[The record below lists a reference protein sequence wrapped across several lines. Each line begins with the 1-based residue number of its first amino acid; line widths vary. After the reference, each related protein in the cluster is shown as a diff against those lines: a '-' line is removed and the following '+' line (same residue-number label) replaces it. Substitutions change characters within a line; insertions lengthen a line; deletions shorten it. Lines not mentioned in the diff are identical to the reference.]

1 MQILQNVLHSLTKR
15 KKQAGKVTVTA
26 AVAAV
31 FIAVIVVSANGILS
45 YQKAVTKKTFGGWFI
60 MENSSN
66 GTQSEE
72 LKTHPYLAGSGKA
85 VNTAVY
91 SVSELSST
99 EIKIGYMDSMAAQ
112 LASLTLLKGAMPQ
125 NNDEIA
131 VERHTL
137 ETLGYSEELGQTITV
152 SYPDKNNKTSIY
164 EKQLAVR
171 EYTLTGVLED
181 YAAYWDS
188 GSYMPVML
196 VTQIE
201 AENYAQ
207 TESVTTLYAL
217 NEDIHTAD
225 YRQIYQGMYKVSTA
239 DTKLIYNSKTY
250 DSHETDFGKM
260 SIYAGC
266 FALAAGIFVTAAV
279 LWTYQ
284 RERRTAYRQFE
295 RMGMTCFCRA
305 WYQLTELCVLI
316 VPAAVVGTAAG
327 IGIVWL
333 ILWILLQRQNA
344 QAQLTLTAFGSVA
357 AWTAVFCVITALW
370 GLYAAQRVDREK
382 QKQKKKLS
390 VWTMRYGQHVIKAG
404 FTGIVVLA
412 VLVCTQKMSAVQKAY
427 THEKRQPDLMITPD
441 GIIDEGNS
449 DTASESSGTT
459 SSETV
464 LDGEKVMMDYK
475 YDTGKMRVIHGLP
488 QSLTAYIGQMSG
500 IDKTD
505 TALVQNWMVLYYKT
519 KNDTEFYKQYIEENG
534 LENFLNKGVMKYE
547 MPAYS
552 GTRTMTHF
560 VFSKFN
566 GTRSL
571 DYYVA
576 ANRAVYEEL
585 EDYIDEE
592 YRDYEAF
599 ERGEQAVLVIQKG
612 AAGEYVDTCKAGDTL
627 SSSSD
632 YFYWMN
638 NNHSSYAV
646 SELYQECADYMQKM
660 RFSTAEFDAVEE
672 ILSDMDD
679 KQEDEIRQ
687 EIQELPET
695 LQEKILYRYRAG
707 KNIYKSENP
716 VTVAAVVYLDEE
728 NETAFYEKFPILK
741 EMNAQEYWIMPES
754 VVYNR
759 YQLSAKRMCT
769 VMEKE
774 YDPEQYRDLGQ
785 NVMTVSYGLSAL
797 YQATDEVLRAYLDSY
812 GYSYASHFEENNVY
826 RIQYLNQLFFYGI
839 TIAGIL
845 LLYGLILVVWSLFY
859 LQEQKKRIR
868 LLMELGMERSAIYTD
883 EMQNCSLATVPGA
896 VMAGILFY
904 AAGTVQGGPALGSLQ
919 TAGIAAAV
927 AGTGLLLTALI
938 YVRIGKSSLT
948 GADKWNR
955 IQK

>member
-1 MQILQNVLHSLTKR
+1 
-15 KKQAGKVTVTA
+15 
-26 AVAAV
+26 
-31 FIAVIVVSANGILS
+31 
-45 YQKAVTKKTFGGWFI
+45 
-60 MENSSN
+60 
-66 GTQSEE
+66 
-72 LKTHPYLAGSGKA
+72 
-85 VNTAVY
+85 
-91 SVSELSST
+91 
-99 EIKIGYMDSMAAQ
+99 
-112 LASLTLLKGAMPQ
+112 
-125 NNDEIA
+125 
-131 VERHTL
+131 
-137 ETLGYSEELGQTITV
+137 
-152 SYPDKNNKTSIY
+152 
-164 EKQLAVR
+164 
-171 EYTLTGVLED
+171 
-181 YAAYWDS
+181 
-188 GSYMPVML
+188 
-196 VTQIE
+196 
-201 AENYAQ
+201 
-207 TESVTTLYAL
+207 
-217 NEDIHTAD
+217 
-225 YRQIYQGMYKVSTA
+225 
-239 DTKLIYNSKTY
+239 
-250 DSHETDFGKM
+250 
-260 SIYAGC
+260 
-266 FALAAGIFVTAAV
+266 
-279 LWTYQ
+279 
-284 RERRTAYRQFE
+284 
-295 RMGMTCFCRA
+295 
-305 WYQLTELCVLI
+305 
-316 VPAAVVGTAAG
+316 
-327 IGIVWL
+327 
-333 ILWILLQRQNA
+333 
-344 QAQLTLTAFGSVA
+344 
-357 AWTAVFCVITALW
+357 
-370 GLYAAQRVDREK
+370 
-382 QKQKKKLS
+382 
-390 VWTMRYGQHVIKAG
+390 MRYGQHVIKAG

-427 THEKRQPDLMITPD
+427 IHEKRQPDLIITPD

-660 RFSTAEFDAVEE
+660 RFSTAEFDAAEE

-707 KNIYKSENP
+707 KNMYKSENP

-774 YDPEQYRDLGQ
+774 YDSAQYQDLRE
-785 NVMTVSYGLSAL
+785 NVVTVSYGLSAL
-797 YQATDEVLRAYLDSY
+797 YQAADEVLRAYLDSY
-812 GYSYASHFEENNVY
+812 GYSYVSHFEENNVY

-938 YVRIGKSSLT
+938 YVRIGKSSQT

>member
-260 SIYAGC
+260 SFYAGC

-295 RMGMTCFCRA
+295 RMGMTRFCRA

-427 THEKRQPDLMITPD
+427 IHEKRQPDLIITPD

-627 SSSSD
+627 SSS
-632 YFYWMN
+632 
-638 NNHSSYAV
+638 
-646 SELYQECADYMQKM
+646 
-660 RFSTAEFDAVEE
+660 
-672 ILSDMDD
+672 
-679 KQEDEIRQ
+679 
-687 EIQELPET
+687 
-695 LQEKILYRYRAG
+695 
-707 KNIYKSENP
+707 
-716 VTVAAVVYLDEE
+716 
-728 NETAFYEKFPILK
+728 
-741 EMNAQEYWIMPES
+741 
-754 VVYNR
+754 
-759 YQLSAKRMCT
+759 
-769 VMEKE
+769 
-774 YDPEQYRDLGQ
+774 
-785 NVMTVSYGLSAL
+785 
-797 YQATDEVLRAYLDSY
+797 
-812 GYSYASHFEENNVY
+812 
-826 RIQYLNQLFFYGI
+826 
-839 TIAGIL
+839 
-845 LLYGLILVVWSLFY
+845 
-859 LQEQKKRIR
+859 
-868 LLMELGMERSAIYTD
+868 
-883 EMQNCSLATVPGA
+883 
-896 VMAGILFY
+896 
-904 AAGTVQGGPALGSLQ
+904 
-919 TAGIAAAV
+919 
-927 AGTGLLLTALI
+927 
-938 YVRIGKSSLT
+938 
-948 GADKWNR
+948 
-955 IQK
+955 

>member
-31 FIAVIVVSANGILS
+31 FIAVIVVSAKGILS

-152 SYPDKNNKTSIY
+152 SYPDKNNKTSIF
-164 EKQLAVR
+164 EKQLTVR

-225 YRQIYQGMYKVSTA
+225 YRQIYQGMYKASTA

-260 SIYAGC
+260 SFYAGC

-295 RMGMTCFCRA
+295 RMGMTRFCRA

-382 QKQKKKLS
+382 QKKKLS

-427 THEKRQPDLMITPD
+427 THEKRQPDLIITPD

-646 SELYQECADYMQKM
+646 SELYQEYSDYVRKM
-660 RFSTAEFDAVEE
+660 SFSTAEFDAAQE

-728 NETAFYEKFPILK
+728 NETAFYEKFPMLK

-774 YDPEQYRDLGQ
+774 YDPEQYRDLGH

-797 YQATDEVLRAYLDSY
+797 YQATDEILRAYLDSY
-812 GYSYASHFEENNVY
+812 GYSYVSHFEENNVY
-826 RIQYLNQLFFYGI
+826 RIRYLNWLLFYGI
-839 TIAGIL
+839 TIIGIL
-845 LLYGLILVVWSLFY
+845 LLYGLIITVWSLFY
-859 LQEQKKRIR
+859 LQEQKKRVC
-868 LLMELGMERSAIYTD
+868 LLMELGMERQAVFAD
-883 EMQNCSLATVPGA
+883 EMQNCCLAMGA
-896 VMAGILFY
+896 GALAAAGIFMIV
-904 AAGTVQGGPALGSLQ
+904 GVFTHSPAIHILQ

-938 YVRIGKSSLT
+938 YVRIGKSSQT

>member
-152 SYPDKNNKTSIY
+152 SYPDKNNKTSIF
-164 EKQLAVR
+164 EKQLTVR

-225 YRQIYQGMYKVSTA
+225 YRQIYQGMYKASTA

-260 SIYAGC
+260 SFYAGC

-295 RMGMTCFCRA
+295 RMGMTRFCRA

-382 QKQKKKLS
+382 QKKKLS

-427 THEKRQPDLMITPD
+427 THEKRQPDLIITPD

-576 ANRAVYEEL
+576 ENRAVYEEL

-627 SSSSD
+627 SSSLD

-646 SELYQECADYMQKM
+646 SELYQEYADYMQKM
-660 RFSTAEFDAVEE
+660 RFSTAEFDAAEE

-883 EMQNCSLATVPGA
+883 EMQNCSLATVPGPSWQA
-896 VMAGILFY
+896 FCFMQQGQCRADRRLEAY
-904 AAGTVQGGPALGSLQ
+904 RPRELLRQLPVQ
-919 TAGIAAAV
+919 
-927 AGTGLLLTALI
+927 
-938 YVRIGKSSLT
+938 
-948 GADKWNR
+948 DCC
-955 IQK
+955 

>member
-31 FIAVIVVSANGILS
+31 FIAVIVVSAKGILS

-152 SYPDKNNKTSIY
+152 SYPDKNNKTSIF
-164 EKQLAVR
+164 EKQLTVR

-225 YRQIYQGMYKVSTA
+225 YRQIYQGMYKASTA

-260 SIYAGC
+260 SFYAGC

-295 RMGMTCFCRA
+295 RMGMTRFCRA

-382 QKQKKKLS
+382 QKKKLS

-427 THEKRQPDLMITPD
+427 THEKRQPDLIITPD

-576 ANRAVYEEL
+576 ENRAVYEEL

-627 SSSSD
+627 SSSLD

-646 SELYQECADYMQKM
+646 SELYQEYADYMQKM
-660 RFSTAEFDAVEE
+660 RFSTAEFDAAEE

-927 AGTGLLLTALI
+927 AGIGLLLTALI
-938 YVRIGKSSLT
+938 YVRIGKSSQT

>member
-1 MQILQNVLHSLTKR
+1 
-15 KKQAGKVTVTA
+15 
-26 AVAAV
+26 
-31 FIAVIVVSANGILS
+31 
-45 YQKAVTKKTFGGWFI
+45 
-60 MENSSN
+60 
-66 GTQSEE
+66 
-72 LKTHPYLAGSGKA
+72 
-85 VNTAVY
+85 
-91 SVSELSST
+91 
-99 EIKIGYMDSMAAQ
+99 
-112 LASLTLLKGAMPQ
+112 
-125 NNDEIA
+125 
-131 VERHTL
+131 
-137 ETLGYSEELGQTITV
+137 
-152 SYPDKNNKTSIY
+152 
-164 EKQLAVR
+164 
-171 EYTLTGVLED
+171 
-181 YAAYWDS
+181 
-188 GSYMPVML
+188 
-196 VTQIE
+196 
-201 AENYAQ
+201 
-207 TESVTTLYAL
+207 
-217 NEDIHTAD
+217 
-225 YRQIYQGMYKVSTA
+225 
-239 DTKLIYNSKTY
+239 
-250 DSHETDFGKM
+250 
-260 SIYAGC
+260 
-266 FALAAGIFVTAAV
+266 
-279 LWTYQ
+279 
-284 RERRTAYRQFE
+284 
-295 RMGMTCFCRA
+295 
-305 WYQLTELCVLI
+305 
-316 VPAAVVGTAAG
+316 
-327 IGIVWL
+327 
-333 ILWILLQRQNA
+333 
-344 QAQLTLTAFGSVA
+344 
-357 AWTAVFCVITALW
+357 
-370 GLYAAQRVDREK
+370 
-382 QKQKKKLS
+382 
-390 VWTMRYGQHVIKAG
+390 
-404 FTGIVVLA
+404 
-412 VLVCTQKMSAVQKAY
+412 
-427 THEKRQPDLMITPD
+427 
-441 GIIDEGNS
+441 
-449 DTASESSGTT
+449 
-459 SSETV
+459 
-464 LDGEKVMMDYK
+464 
-475 YDTGKMRVIHGLP
+475 
-488 QSLTAYIGQMSG
+488 
-500 IDKTD
+500 
-505 TALVQNWMVLYYKT
+505 
-519 KNDTEFYKQYIEENG
+519 
-534 LENFLNKGVMKYE
+534 
-547 MPAYS
+547 
-552 GTRTMTHF
+552 MTHF

-660 RFSTAEFDAVEE
+660 RFSTAEFDAAEE

-785 NVMTVSYGLSAL
+785 NVMMVSYGLSAL

-812 GYSYASHFEENNVY
+812 GYSYVSHFEENNVY

-839 TIAGIL
+839 TIVGIL

-938 YVRIGKSSLT
+938 YVKIGKSGKT
-948 GADKWNR
+948 GADRWN
-955 IQK
+955 KMGK

>member
-15 KKQAGKVTVTA
+15 KKQAGKITVTA

-31 FIAVIVVSANGILS
+31 FIAVIVVSAKGILS

-225 YRQIYQGMYKVSTA
+225 YRQIYQGMYKASTA

-260 SIYAGC
+260 SFYAGC

-295 RMGMTCFCRA
+295 RMGMTRFCRA

-382 QKQKKKLS
+382 QKKKLS

-427 THEKRQPDLMITPD
+427 THEKRQPDLIITPD

-576 ANRAVYEEL
+576 ENRAVYEEL

-627 SSSSD
+627 SSSLD

-646 SELYQECADYMQKM
+646 SELYQEYADYMQKM
-660 RFSTAEFDAVEE
+660 RFSTAEFDAAEE

-695 LQEKILYRYRAG
+695 LQGKILYRYRAG

-859 LQEQKKRIR
+859 LQEQKKRMR

-927 AGTGLLLTALI
+927 ASTGLLLTALI
-938 YVRIGKSSLT
+938 YVRIGKSSQT

>member
-1 MQILQNVLHSLTKR
+1 M
-15 KKQAGKVTVTA
+15 
-26 AVAAV
+26 
-31 FIAVIVVSANGILS
+31 
-45 YQKAVTKKTFGGWFI
+45 
-60 MENSSN
+60 
-66 GTQSEE
+66 
-72 LKTHPYLAGSGKA
+72 
-85 VNTAVY
+85 
-91 SVSELSST
+91 
-99 EIKIGYMDSMAAQ
+99 
-112 LASLTLLKGAMPQ
+112 
-125 NNDEIA
+125 
-131 VERHTL
+131 
-137 ETLGYSEELGQTITV
+137 
-152 SYPDKNNKTSIY
+152 
-164 EKQLAVR
+164 
-171 EYTLTGVLED
+171 
-181 YAAYWDS
+181 
-188 GSYMPVML
+188 
-196 VTQIE
+196 
-201 AENYAQ
+201 
-207 TESVTTLYAL
+207 
-217 NEDIHTAD
+217 
-225 YRQIYQGMYKVSTA
+225 
-239 DTKLIYNSKTY
+239 
-250 DSHETDFGKM
+250 
-260 SIYAGC
+260 
-266 FALAAGIFVTAAV
+266 
-279 LWTYQ
+279 
-284 RERRTAYRQFE
+284 
-295 RMGMTCFCRA
+295 
-305 WYQLTELCVLI
+305 
-316 VPAAVVGTAAG
+316 
-327 IGIVWL
+327 
-333 ILWILLQRQNA
+333 
-344 QAQLTLTAFGSVA
+344 
-357 AWTAVFCVITALW
+357 
-370 GLYAAQRVDREK
+370 
-382 QKQKKKLS
+382 
-390 VWTMRYGQHVIKAG
+390 
-404 FTGIVVLA
+404 LA

-427 THEKRQPDLMITPD
+427 IHEKRQPDLIITPD

-660 RFSTAEFDAVEE
+660 RFSTAEFDAAEE

-769 VMEKE
+769 VMERE

-812 GYSYASHFEENNVY
+812 GYSYVSHFEENNVY

-927 AGTGLLLTALI
+927 AGIGLLLTALI
-938 YVRIGKSSLT
+938 YVRIGKSSET

>member
-152 SYPDKNNKTSIY
+152 SYPDKNNKTSIF
-164 EKQLAVR
+164 EKQLTVR

-225 YRQIYQGMYKVSTA
+225 YRQIYQGMYKASTA

-260 SIYAGC
+260 SFYAGC

-295 RMGMTCFCRA
+295 RMGMTRFCRA

-316 VPAAVVGTAAG
+316 VPSAVVGTAAG

-382 QKQKKKLS
+382 QKKKLS

-427 THEKRQPDLMITPD
+427 THEKRQPDLIITPD

-576 ANRAVYEEL
+576 ENRAVYEEL

-627 SSSSD
+627 SSSLD

-646 SELYQECADYMQKM
+646 SELYQEYADYMQKM
-660 RFSTAEFDAVEE
+660 RFSTAEFDAAEE

-845 LLYGLILVVWSLFY
+845 LLYGLILVVWSLFWAFV
-859 LQEQKKRIR
+859 
-868 LLMELGMERSAIYTD
+868 G
-883 EMQNCSLATVPGA
+883 
-896 VMAGILFY
+896 
-904 AAGTVQGGPALGSLQ
+904 
-919 TAGIAAAV
+919 
-927 AGTGLLLTALI
+927 
-938 YVRIGKSSLT
+938 VR
-948 GADKWNR
+948 
-955 IQK
+955 

>member
-1 MQILQNVLHSLTKR
+1 
-15 KKQAGKVTVTA
+15 
-26 AVAAV
+26 
-31 FIAVIVVSANGILS
+31 
-45 YQKAVTKKTFGGWFI
+45 
-60 MENSSN
+60 
-66 GTQSEE
+66 
-72 LKTHPYLAGSGKA
+72 
-85 VNTAVY
+85 
-91 SVSELSST
+91 
-99 EIKIGYMDSMAAQ
+99 
-112 LASLTLLKGAMPQ
+112 
-125 NNDEIA
+125 
-131 VERHTL
+131 
-137 ETLGYSEELGQTITV
+137 
-152 SYPDKNNKTSIY
+152 
-164 EKQLAVR
+164 
-171 EYTLTGVLED
+171 
-181 YAAYWDS
+181 
-188 GSYMPVML
+188 
-196 VTQIE
+196 
-201 AENYAQ
+201 
-207 TESVTTLYAL
+207 
-217 NEDIHTAD
+217 
-225 YRQIYQGMYKVSTA
+225 
-239 DTKLIYNSKTY
+239 
-250 DSHETDFGKM
+250 
-260 SIYAGC
+260 
-266 FALAAGIFVTAAV
+266 
-279 LWTYQ
+279 
-284 RERRTAYRQFE
+284 
-295 RMGMTCFCRA
+295 
-305 WYQLTELCVLI
+305 
-316 VPAAVVGTAAG
+316 
-327 IGIVWL
+327 
-333 ILWILLQRQNA
+333 
-344 QAQLTLTAFGSVA
+344 
-357 AWTAVFCVITALW
+357 
-370 GLYAAQRVDREK
+370 
-382 QKQKKKLS
+382 
-390 VWTMRYGQHVIKAG
+390 MRYGQHVIKAG

-427 THEKRQPDLMITPD
+427 IHEKRQPDLIITPD

-519 KNDTEFYKQYIEENG
+519 KNDTEFYKQYVEENG

-612 AAGEYVDTCKAGDTL
+612 SAGEYVDTCKAGDTL
-627 SSSSD
+627 SSSLD

-660 RFSTAEFDAVEE
+660 RFSTAEFDAAEE

-687 EIQELPET
+687 EIQELQET
-695 LQEKILYRYRAG
+695 LQEKILYRYRYS
-707 KNIYKSENP
+707 KNVYQSENP
-716 VTVAAVVYLDEE
+716 ITVAAVVYLDEE
-728 NETAFYEKFPILK
+728 NEAAFYEKFPILR

-759 YQLSAKRMCT
+759 YQLFAKRMCT

-774 YDPEQYRDLGQ
+774 YDPAQYQDLRE
-785 NVMTVSYGLSAL
+785 NVVTVSYGLSAL
-797 YQATDEVLRAYLDSY
+797 YQAADEVLRAYLDSY
-812 GYSYASHFEENNVY
+812 GYSYVSHFEENNVY

-859 LQEQKKRIR
+859 LQEQKKRMR

-883 EMQNCSLATVPGA
+883 EIQNCSLATVPGA

-938 YVRIGKSSLT
+938 YVRIGKSSQT

>member
-15 KKQAGKVTVTA
+15 KKQAGKITVTA

-31 FIAVIVVSANGILS
+31 FIAAIVVSANGILS

-260 SIYAGC
+260 SFYAGC

-295 RMGMTCFCRA
+295 RMGMTRFCRA

-427 THEKRQPDLMITPD
+427 IHEKRQPDLIITPD

-505 TALVQNWMVLYYKT
+505 TALVQNWMVL
-519 KNDTEFYKQYIEENG
+519 
-534 LENFLNKGVMKYE
+534 
-547 MPAYS
+547 
-552 GTRTMTHF
+552 
-560 VFSKFN
+560 
-566 GTRSL
+566 
-571 DYYVA
+571 
-576 ANRAVYEEL
+576 
-585 EDYIDEE
+585 
-592 YRDYEAF
+592 
-599 ERGEQAVLVIQKG
+599 
-612 AAGEYVDTCKAGDTL
+612 
-627 SSSSD
+627 
-632 YFYWMN
+632 
-638 NNHSSYAV
+638 
-646 SELYQECADYMQKM
+646 
-660 RFSTAEFDAVEE
+660 
-672 ILSDMDD
+672 
-679 KQEDEIRQ
+679 
-687 EIQELPET
+687 
-695 LQEKILYRYRAG
+695 
-707 KNIYKSENP
+707 
-716 VTVAAVVYLDEE
+716 
-728 NETAFYEKFPILK
+728 
-741 EMNAQEYWIMPES
+741 
-754 VVYNR
+754 
-759 YQLSAKRMCT
+759 
-769 VMEKE
+769 
-774 YDPEQYRDLGQ
+774 
-785 NVMTVSYGLSAL
+785 
-797 YQATDEVLRAYLDSY
+797 
-812 GYSYASHFEENNVY
+812 
-826 RIQYLNQLFFYGI
+826 
-839 TIAGIL
+839 
-845 LLYGLILVVWSLFY
+845 
-859 LQEQKKRIR
+859 
-868 LLMELGMERSAIYTD
+868 
-883 EMQNCSLATVPGA
+883 
-896 VMAGILFY
+896 
-904 AAGTVQGGPALGSLQ
+904 
-919 TAGIAAAV
+919 
-927 AGTGLLLTALI
+927 
-938 YVRIGKSSLT
+938 
-948 GADKWNR
+948 
-955 IQK
+955 

>member
-152 SYPDKNNKTSIY
+152 SYPDKNNKTSIF
-164 EKQLAVR
+164 EKQLTVR

-225 YRQIYQGMYKVSTA
+225 YRQIYQGMYKASTA

-260 SIYAGC
+260 SFYAGC

-295 RMGMTCFCRA
+295 RMGMTRFCRA

-382 QKQKKKLS
+382 QKKKLS

-427 THEKRQPDLMITPD
+427 THEKRQPDLIITPD

-576 ANRAVYEEL
+576 ENRAVYEEL

-627 SSSSD
+627 SSSLD

-646 SELYQECADYMQKM
+646 SELYQEYADYMQKM
-660 RFSTAEFDAVEE
+660 RFSTAEFDAAEE

-769 VMEKE
+769 VK
-774 YDPEQYRDLGQ
+774 PKKNGKI
-785 NVMTVSYGLSAL
+785 
-797 YQATDEVLRAYLDSY
+797 
-812 GYSYASHFEENNVY
+812 F
-826 RIQYLNQLFFYGI
+826 I
-839 TIAGIL
+839 TIVGKNEK
-845 LLYGLILVVWSLFY
+845 GNWKVVAIKLSLMIF
-859 LQEQKKRIR
+859 LSHCI
-868 LLMELGMERSAIYTD
+868 I
-883 EMQNCSLATVPGA
+883 
-896 VMAGILFY
+896 
-904 AAGTVQGGPALGSLQ
+904 
-919 TAGIAAAV
+919 
-927 AGTGLLLTALI
+927 
-938 YVRIGKSSLT
+938 
-948 GADKWNR
+948 
-955 IQK
+955 

>member
-15 KKQAGKVTVTA
+15 KKQAGKITVTA

-31 FIAVIVVSANGILS
+31 FIAVIVVSAKGILS

-225 YRQIYQGMYKVSTA
+225 YRQIYQGMYKASTA

-260 SIYAGC
+260 SFYAGC

-295 RMGMTCFCRA
+295 RMGMTRFCRA

-382 QKQKKKLS
+382 QKKKLS

-427 THEKRQPDLMITPD
+427 THEKRQPDLIITPD

-576 ANRAVYEEL
+576 ENRAVYEEL

-627 SSSSD
+627 SSSLD

-646 SELYQECADYMQKM
+646 SELYQEYADYMQKM
-660 RFSTAEFDAVEE
+660 RFSTAEFDAAEE

-695 LQEKILYRYRAG
+695 LQGKILYRYRAG

-883 EMQNCSLATVPGA
+883 
-896 VMAGILFY
+896 
-904 AAGTVQGGPALGSLQ
+904 
-919 TAGIAAAV
+919 
-927 AGTGLLLTALI
+927 
-938 YVRIGKSSLT
+938 
-948 GADKWNR
+948 
-955 IQK
+955 

>member
-1 MQILQNVLHSLTKR
+1 M
-15 KKQAGKVTVTA
+15 
-26 AVAAV
+26 
-31 FIAVIVVSANGILS
+31 
-45 YQKAVTKKTFGGWFI
+45 
-60 MENSSN
+60 
-66 GTQSEE
+66 
-72 LKTHPYLAGSGKA
+72 
-85 VNTAVY
+85 
-91 SVSELSST
+91 
-99 EIKIGYMDSMAAQ
+99 
-112 LASLTLLKGAMPQ
+112 
-125 NNDEIA
+125 
-131 VERHTL
+131 
-137 ETLGYSEELGQTITV
+137 
-152 SYPDKNNKTSIY
+152 
-164 EKQLAVR
+164 
-171 EYTLTGVLED
+171 
-181 YAAYWDS
+181 
-188 GSYMPVML
+188 
-196 VTQIE
+196 
-201 AENYAQ
+201 
-207 TESVTTLYAL
+207 
-217 NEDIHTAD
+217 
-225 YRQIYQGMYKVSTA
+225 
-239 DTKLIYNSKTY
+239 
-250 DSHETDFGKM
+250 
-260 SIYAGC
+260 
-266 FALAAGIFVTAAV
+266 
-279 LWTYQ
+279 
-284 RERRTAYRQFE
+284 
-295 RMGMTCFCRA
+295 
-305 WYQLTELCVLI
+305 I

-427 THEKRQPDLMITPD
+427 IHEKRQPDLIITPD

-660 RFSTAEFDAVEE
+660 RFSTAEFDAAEE

-707 KNIYKSENP
+707 KNMYKSENP

-774 YDPEQYRDLGQ
+774 YDSAQYQDLRE
-785 NVMTVSYGLSAL
+785 NVVTVSYGLSAL
-797 YQATDEVLRAYLDSY
+797 YQAADEVLRAYLDSY
-812 GYSYASHFEENNVY
+812 GYSYVSHFEENNVY

-938 YVRIGKSSLT
+938 YVRIGKSSQT

>member
-1 MQILQNVLHSLTKR
+1 
-15 KKQAGKVTVTA
+15 
-26 AVAAV
+26 
-31 FIAVIVVSANGILS
+31 
-45 YQKAVTKKTFGGWFI
+45 
-60 MENSSN
+60 
-66 GTQSEE
+66 
-72 LKTHPYLAGSGKA
+72 
-85 VNTAVY
+85 
-91 SVSELSST
+91 
-99 EIKIGYMDSMAAQ
+99 
-112 LASLTLLKGAMPQ
+112 
-125 NNDEIA
+125 
-131 VERHTL
+131 
-137 ETLGYSEELGQTITV
+137 
-152 SYPDKNNKTSIY
+152 
-164 EKQLAVR
+164 
-171 EYTLTGVLED
+171 
-181 YAAYWDS
+181 
-188 GSYMPVML
+188 
-196 VTQIE
+196 
-201 AENYAQ
+201 
-207 TESVTTLYAL
+207 
-217 NEDIHTAD
+217 
-225 YRQIYQGMYKVSTA
+225 MYKASTA

-260 SIYAGC
+260 SFYAGC

-295 RMGMTCFCRA
+295 RMGMTRFCRA

-382 QKQKKKLS
+382 QKKKLS

-427 THEKRQPDLMITPD
+427 THEKRQPDLIITPD

-576 ANRAVYEEL
+576 ENRAVYEEL

-627 SSSSD
+627 SSSLD

-646 SELYQECADYMQKM
+646 SELYQEYADYMQKM
-660 RFSTAEFDAVEE
+660 RFSTAEFDAAEE

-938 YVRIGKSSLT
+938 YVRIGKSSQT

>member
-31 FIAVIVVSANGILS
+31 FIAVIVVSAKGILS

-152 SYPDKNNKTSIY
+152 SYPDKNNKTSIF
-164 EKQLAVR
+164 EKQLTVR

-225 YRQIYQGMYKVSTA
+225 YRQIYQGMYKASTA

-260 SIYAGC
+260 SFYAGC

-295 RMGMTCFCRA
+295 RMGMTRFCRA

-382 QKQKKKLS
+382 QKKKLS

-427 THEKRQPDLMITPD
+427 THEKRQPDLIITPD

-576 ANRAVYEEL
+576 ENRAVYEEL

-627 SSSSD
+627 SSSLD

-646 SELYQECADYMQKM
+646 SELYQEYADYMQKM
-660 RFSTAEFDAVEE
+660 RFSTAEFDAAEE

-845 LLYGLILVVWSLFY
+845 LLYGLILVVWSLV
-859 LQEQKKRIR
+859 L
-868 LLMELGMERSAIYTD
+868 SA
-883 EMQNCSLATVPGA
+883 GA
-896 VMAGILFY
+896 EKEDTSFN
-904 AAGTVQGGPALGSLQ
+904 GTWN
-919 TAGIAAAV
+919 
-927 AGTGLLLTALI
+927 
-938 YVRIGKSSLT
+938 
-948 GADKWNR
+948 GAECHLYR
-955 IQK
+955 

>member
-1 MQILQNVLHSLTKR
+1 
-15 KKQAGKVTVTA
+15 
-26 AVAAV
+26 
-31 FIAVIVVSANGILS
+31 
-45 YQKAVTKKTFGGWFI
+45 
-60 MENSSN
+60 
-66 GTQSEE
+66 
-72 LKTHPYLAGSGKA
+72 
-85 VNTAVY
+85 
-91 SVSELSST
+91 
-99 EIKIGYMDSMAAQ
+99 
-112 LASLTLLKGAMPQ
+112 
-125 NNDEIA
+125 
-131 VERHTL
+131 
-137 ETLGYSEELGQTITV
+137 
-152 SYPDKNNKTSIY
+152 
-164 EKQLAVR
+164 
-171 EYTLTGVLED
+171 
-181 YAAYWDS
+181 
-188 GSYMPVML
+188 
-196 VTQIE
+196 
-201 AENYAQ
+201 
-207 TESVTTLYAL
+207 
-217 NEDIHTAD
+217 
-225 YRQIYQGMYKVSTA
+225 
-239 DTKLIYNSKTY
+239 
-250 DSHETDFGKM
+250 M
-260 SIYAGC
+260 SFYAGC

-295 RMGMTCFCRA
+295 RMGMTRFCRA

-344 QAQLTLTAFGSVA
+344 QARLTLTAFGSVA

-412 VLVCTQKMSAVQKAY
+412 VLVCTQKMSAVQNAY
-427 THEKRQPDLMITPD
+427 TYEKRQPDLMITPE
-441 GIIDEGNS
+441 GIIDEKNS

-612 AAGEYVDTCKAGDTL
+612 SAGEYVDTCKAGDTL

-632 YFYWMN
+632 YFYWIN
-638 NNHSSYAV
+638 NNYSSYAV
-646 SELYQECADYMQKM
+646 SELYQEYADYMQKM
-660 RFSTAEFDAVEE
+660 RFSTAEFDAAEE

-687 EIQELPET
+687 EIQKLPET
-695 LQEKILYRYRAG
+695 LQGKILYRYRAG

-716 VTVAAVVYLDEE
+716 VTVTAVVYLDEE

-774 YDPEQYRDLGQ
+774 YDPEQYRALGQ

-812 GYSYASHFEENNVY
+812 GYSYVSHFEEPTEVTKPTEKPTEAPTEVTKPDNTVTDDTPHMENGSDGKKY
-826 RIQYLNQLFFYGI
+826 WYENGI
-839 TIAGIL
+839 KQGTEGN
-845 LLYGLILVVWSLFY
+845 GK
-859 LQEQKKRIR
+859 E
-868 LLMELGMERSAIYTD
+868 IYDPATD
-883 EMQNCSLATVPGA
+883 AWYWLDA
-896 VMAGILFY
+896 
-904 AAGTVQGGPALGSLQ
+904 VQGG
-919 TAGIAAAV
+919 AV
-927 AGTGLLLTALI
+927 ATDKDVNIPDGTENGKW
-938 YVRIGKSSLT
+938 VRYDSEGRMVKGEDYRYGGWYYFDETT
-948 GADKWNR
+948 GAMTKGFINIADGTDEGKWVRYDENGHM
-955 IQK
+955 IKSWSTQNGNVYYFDEQTGAMAKGTVKINGQTFTFDWATGILQF

>member
-260 SIYAGC
+260 SFYAGC

-295 RMGMTCFCRA
+295 RMGMTRFCRA

-344 QAQLTLTAFGSVA
+344 QAQLTLTAFSSVA

-427 THEKRQPDLMITPD
+427 IHEKRQPDLIITPD

-576 ANRAVYEEL
+576 ENRAVYEEL

-612 AAGEYVDTCKAGDTL
+612 AAGEYVD
-627 SSSSD
+627 
-632 YFYWMN
+632 M
-638 NNHSSYAV
+638 
-646 SELYQECADYMQKM
+646 
-660 RFSTAEFDAVEE
+660 
-672 ILSDMDD
+672 
-679 KQEDEIRQ
+679 
-687 EIQELPET
+687 
-695 LQEKILYRYRAG
+695 
-707 KNIYKSENP
+707 
-716 VTVAAVVYLDEE
+716 
-728 NETAFYEKFPILK
+728 
-741 EMNAQEYWIMPES
+741 
-754 VVYNR
+754 
-759 YQLSAKRMCT
+759 
-769 VMEKE
+769 
-774 YDPEQYRDLGQ
+774 
-785 NVMTVSYGLSAL
+785 
-797 YQATDEVLRAYLDSY
+797 
-812 GYSYASHFEENNVY
+812 
-826 RIQYLNQLFFYGI
+826 QYLF
-839 TIAGIL
+839 
-845 LLYGLILVVWSLFY
+845 
-859 LQEQKKRIR
+859 
-868 LLMELGMERSAIYTD
+868 
-883 EMQNCSLATVPGA
+883 
-896 VMAGILFY
+896 ILF
-904 AAGTVQGGPALGSLQ
+904 AKA
-919 TAGIAAAV
+919 
-927 AGTGLLLTALI
+927 
-938 YVRIGKSSLT
+938 
-948 GADKWNR
+948 
-955 IQK
+955 

>member
-26 AVAAV
+26 AAAAV
-31 FIAVIVVSANGILS
+31 FIAVLVVSADGIS
-45 YQKAVTKKTFGGWFI
+45 GYQKAVTRKTFGGWFI

-66 GTQSEE
+66 GTKSEE
-72 LKTHPYLAGSGKA
+72 LKNHPYLTRSGTA

-91 SVSELSST
+91 TDSVLSST
-99 EIKIGYMDSMAAQ
+99 DIKIGYMDSEAVQ
-112 LASLTLLKGAMPQ
+112 LSALTLMKGEMPHGK
-125 NNDEIA
+125 DEIA
-131 VERHTL
+131 VQRHTL

-152 SYPDKNNKTSIY
+152 FYSDKNNKTSIY
-164 EKQLAVR
+164 EKQMAVR

-181 YAAYWDS
+181 YASYWDG

-196 VTQIE
+196 ITQEE
-201 AENYAQ
+201 AESYAQ
-207 TESVTTLYAL
+207 TASVTTLYAL
-217 NEDIHTAD
+217 NENIHTTD
-225 YRQIYQGMYKVSTA
+225 YRQVYQGMYAASTA
-239 DTKLIYNSKTY
+239 DTKLIYNSKVY
-250 DSHETDFGKM
+250 DSHGTDFEKM
-260 SIYAGC
+260 ASYAGC

-279 LWTYQ
+279 IWTYQ
-284 RERRTAYRQFE
+284 RERQAAYRQFD
-295 RMGMTCFCRA
+295 RMGVSLLYRIR
-305 WYQLTELCVLI
+305 YQFIELCVLMI
-316 VPAAVVGTAAG
+316 PAAVAGTAAG

-333 ILWILLQRQNA
+333 VLWILLQRQNA

-357 AWTAVFCVITALW
+357 AWTACFCIITVLW
-370 GLYAAQRVDREK
+370 GLFTAQKAGRE
-382 QKQKKKLS
+382 KQKKKLA
-390 VWTMRYGQHVIKAG
+390 VWTMRYGRHIVKAG
-404 FTGIVVLA
+404 FTGVVVLA

-427 THEKRQPDLMITPD
+427 THEKRQPDLMITSE
-441 GIIDEGNS
+441 GITEGGNS
-449 DTASESSGTT
+449 NTASESSGST
-459 SSETV
+459 SSETE

-475 YDTGKMRVIHGLP
+475 YDTGKLRVIHGLP
-488 QSLTAYIGQMSG
+488 QTLTAYIGQMSG

-646 SELYQECADYMQKM
+646 SELYQEYWDYVRKM
-660 RFSTAEFDAVEE
+660 NFSTAEFDAAQE

-728 NETAFYEKFPILK
+728 NETAFYEKFPMLK

-797 YQATDEVLRAYLDSY
+797 YQATDEILRAYIDSY
-812 GYSYASHFEENNVY
+812 GYSYVSHFEENNVY
-826 RIQYLNQLFFYGI
+826 RIRYLNRLLFYGI
-839 TIAGIL
+839 TIIGIL
-845 LLYGLILVVWSLFY
+845 LLYGLIITVWSLFY
-859 LQEQKKRIR
+859 LQEQKKRVC
-868 LLMELGMERSAIYTD
+868 LLMELGMEGQAVFAD
-883 EMQNCSLATVPGA
+883 EMQNCCLAMGA
-896 VMAGILFY
+896 GALAAAGIFMIV
-904 AAGTVQGGPALGSLQ
+904 GVFTHSPAIHILQ
-919 TAGIAAAV
+919 TAGIAV
-927 AGTGLLLTALI
+927 AIAGAGCLITALI
-938 YVRIGKSSLT
+938 YVRIGKSSQT

>member
-152 SYPDKNNKTSIY
+152 SYPDKNNKTSIF
-164 EKQLAVR
+164 EKQLTVR

-225 YRQIYQGMYKVSTA
+225 YRQIYQGMYKASTA

-260 SIYAGC
+260 SFYAGC

-295 RMGMTCFCRA
+295 RMGMTRFCRA

-382 QKQKKKLS
+382 QKKKLS

-427 THEKRQPDLMITPD
+427 THEKRQPDLIITPD

-576 ANRAVYEEL
+576 ENRAVYEEL

-627 SSSSD
+627 SSSLD

-646 SELYQECADYMQKM
+646 SELYQEYADYMQKM
-660 RFSTAEFDAVEE
+660 RFSTAEFDAAEE

-754 VVYNR
+754 AVYNR

-927 AGTGLLLTALI
+927 AGIGLLLTALI
-938 YVRIGKSSLT
+938 YVRIGKSSQT

>member
-152 SYPDKNNKTSIY
+152 SYPDKNNKTSIF
-164 EKQLAVR
+164 EKQLTVR

-225 YRQIYQGMYKVSTA
+225 YRQIYQGMYKASTA

-260 SIYAGC
+260 SFYAGC

-295 RMGMTCFCRA
+295 RMGMTRFCRA

-382 QKQKKKLS
+382 QKKKLS

-427 THEKRQPDLMITPD
+427 THEKRQPDLIITPD

-576 ANRAVYEEL
+576 ENRAVYEEL

-627 SSSSD
+627 SSSLD

-646 SELYQECADYMQKM
+646 SELYQEYADYMQKM
-660 RFSTAEFDAVEE
+660 RFSTAEFDAAEE

-927 AGTGLLLTALI
+927 SGTGLLLTALI
-938 YVRIGKSSLT
+938 YVRIGKSSQT

>member
-31 FIAVIVVSANGILS
+31 FIAVIVVSAKGILS

-152 SYPDKNNKTSIY
+152 SYPDKNNKTSIF
-164 EKQLAVR
+164 EKQLTVR

-225 YRQIYQGMYKVSTA
+225 YRQIYQGMYKASTA

-260 SIYAGC
+260 SFYAGC

-295 RMGMTCFCRA
+295 RMGMTRFCRA

-382 QKQKKKLS
+382 QKKKLS

-427 THEKRQPDLMITPD
+427 THEKRQPDLIITPD

-576 ANRAVYEEL
+576 ENRAVYEEL

-627 SSSSD
+627 SSSLD

-646 SELYQECADYMQKM
+646 SELYQEYADYMQKM
-660 RFSTAEFDAVEE
+660 RFSTAEFDAAEE

-695 LQEKILYRYRAG
+695 LQGKILYRYRAG

-859 LQEQKKRIR
+859 LQEQKKRMR

-938 YVRIGKSSLT
+938 YGRIGKSSQT

>member
-31 FIAVIVVSANGILS
+31 FIAVIVVSAKGILS

-152 SYPDKNNKTSIY
+152 SYPDKNNKTSIF
-164 EKQLAVR
+164 EKQLTVR

-225 YRQIYQGMYKVSTA
+225 YRQIYQGMYKASTA

-260 SIYAGC
+260 SFYAGC

-295 RMGMTCFCRA
+295 RMGMTRFCRA

-382 QKQKKKLS
+382 QKKKLS

-427 THEKRQPDLMITPD
+427 THEKRQPDLIITPD

-576 ANRAVYEEL
+576 ENRAVYEEL

-627 SSSSD
+627 SSSLD

-646 SELYQECADYMQKM
+646 SELYQEYADYMQKM
-660 RFSTAEFDAVEE
+660 RFSTAEFDAAEE

-695 LQEKILYRYRAG
+695 LQEK
-707 KNIYKSENP
+707 
-716 VTVAAVVYLDEE
+716 
-728 NETAFYEKFPILK
+728 FYI
-741 EMNAQEYWIMPES
+741 
-754 VVYNR
+754 
-759 YQLSAKRMCT
+759 
-769 VMEKE
+769 
-774 YDPEQYRDLGQ
+774 D
-785 NVMTVSYGLSAL
+785 
-797 YQATDEVLRAYLDSY
+797 
-812 GYSYASHFEENNVY
+812 
-826 RIQYLNQLFFYGI
+826 
-839 TIAGIL
+839 
-845 LLYGLILVVWSLFY
+845 
-859 LQEQKKRIR
+859 
-868 LLMELGMERSAIYTD
+868 
-883 EMQNCSLATVPGA
+883 TVP
-896 VMAGILFY
+896 VK
-904 AAGTVQGGPALGSLQ
+904 
-919 TAGIAAAV
+919 
-927 AGTGLLLTALI
+927 I
-938 YVRIGKSSLT
+938 YI
-948 GADKWNR
+948 N
-955 IQK
+955 QKIR

>member
-26 AVAAV
+26 AAAAV
-31 FIAVIVVSANGILS
+31 FIAVLVVSADGIS
-45 YQKAVTKKTFGGWFI
+45 GYQKAVTRKTFGGWFI

-66 GTQSEE
+66 GTKSEE
-72 LKTHPYLAGSGKA
+72 LKNHPYLTRSGTA

-91 SVSELSST
+91 TDSVLSST
-99 EIKIGYMDSMAAQ
+99 DIKIGYMDSEAVQ
-112 LASLTLLKGAMPQ
+112 LSALTLMKGEMPHGK
-125 NNDEIA
+125 DEIA
-131 VERHTL
+131 VQRHTL

-152 SYPDKNNKTSIY
+152 FYSDKNNKTSIY
-164 EKQLAVR
+164 EKQMAVR

-181 YAAYWDS
+181 YASYWDG

-196 VTQIE
+196 ITQEE
-201 AENYAQ
+201 AESYAQ
-207 TESVTTLYAL
+207 TASVTTLYAL
-217 NEDIHTAD
+217 NENIHTTD
-225 YRQIYQGMYKVSTA
+225 YRQVYQGMYAASTA
-239 DTKLIYNSKTY
+239 DTKLIYNSKVY
-250 DSHETDFGKM
+250 DSHGTDFEKM
-260 SIYAGC
+260 GFYAGG

-295 RMGMTCFCRA
+295 RMGMTRFCRA

-344 QAQLTLTAFGSVA
+344 QAQLTLTAFSSVA

-427 THEKRQPDLMITPD
+427 IHEKRQPDLMITPD

-612 AAGEYVDTCKAGDTL
+612 SAGEYVDTCKTGDTL
-627 SSSSD
+627 SSSLD

-646 SELYQECADYMQKM
+646 SELYQEYADYMQKM
-660 RFSTAEFDAVEE
+660 RFSTAEFDAAEE

-695 LQEKILYRYRAG
+695 LQGKILYRYRAG

-859 LQEQKKRIR
+859 LQEQKKRMR

-938 YVRIGKSSLT
+938 YVRIGKSSQT

>member
-152 SYPDKNNKTSIY
+152 SYPDKNNKTSIF
-164 EKQLAVR
+164 EKQLTVR

-225 YRQIYQGMYKVSTA
+225 YRQIYQGMYKASTA

-260 SIYAGC
+260 SFYAGC

-295 RMGMTCFCRA
+295 RMGMTRFCRA

-382 QKQKKKLS
+382 QKKKLS

-427 THEKRQPDLMITPD
+427 THEKRQPDLIITPD

-464 LDGEKVMMDYK
+464 LDGEKVMLDYK

-627 SSSSD
+627 SSSLD

-646 SELYQECADYMQKM
+646 SELYQEYADYMQKM
-660 RFSTAEFDAVEE
+660 RFSTAEFDAAEE

-695 LQEKILYRYRAG
+695 LQGKILYRYRAG

-883 EMQNCSLATVPGA
+883 EMQNCSLATVPGPSWQA
-896 VMAGILFY
+896 FCFMQQGQCRADRRLEAY
-904 AAGTVQGGPALGSLQ
+904 RPRELLRQLPVQ
-919 TAGIAAAV
+919 
-927 AGTGLLLTALI
+927 
-938 YVRIGKSSLT
+938 
-948 GADKWNR
+948 DCC
-955 IQK
+955 

>member
-1 MQILQNVLHSLTKR
+1 M
-15 KKQAGKVTVTA
+15 
-26 AVAAV
+26 
-31 FIAVIVVSANGILS
+31 
-45 YQKAVTKKTFGGWFI
+45 
-60 MENSSN
+60 
-66 GTQSEE
+66 
-72 LKTHPYLAGSGKA
+72 
-85 VNTAVY
+85 
-91 SVSELSST
+91 
-99 EIKIGYMDSMAAQ
+99 
-112 LASLTLLKGAMPQ
+112 
-125 NNDEIA
+125 
-131 VERHTL
+131 
-137 ETLGYSEELGQTITV
+137 
-152 SYPDKNNKTSIY
+152 
-164 EKQLAVR
+164 
-171 EYTLTGVLED
+171 
-181 YAAYWDS
+181 
-188 GSYMPVML
+188 
-196 VTQIE
+196 
-201 AENYAQ
+201 
-207 TESVTTLYAL
+207 
-217 NEDIHTAD
+217 
-225 YRQIYQGMYKVSTA
+225 
-239 DTKLIYNSKTY
+239 
-250 DSHETDFGKM
+250 
-260 SIYAGC
+260 
-266 FALAAGIFVTAAV
+266 
-279 LWTYQ
+279 
-284 RERRTAYRQFE
+284 
-295 RMGMTCFCRA
+295 
-305 WYQLTELCVLI
+305 
-316 VPAAVVGTAAG
+316 
-327 IGIVWL
+327 
-333 ILWILLQRQNA
+333 
-344 QAQLTLTAFGSVA
+344 
-357 AWTAVFCVITALW
+357 
-370 GLYAAQRVDREK
+370 
-382 QKQKKKLS
+382 
-390 VWTMRYGQHVIKAG
+390 
-404 FTGIVVLA
+404 LA

-427 THEKRQPDLMITPD
+427 IHEKRQPDLIITPD

-519 KNDTEFYKQYIEENG
+519 KNDTEFYKQYVEENG

-612 AAGEYVDTCKAGDTL
+612 SAGEYVDTCKAGDTL
-627 SSSSD
+627 SSSLD

-660 RFSTAEFDAVEE
+660 RFSTAEFDAAEE

-687 EIQELPET
+687 EIQELQET
-695 LQEKILYRYRAG
+695 LQEKILYRYRYS
-707 KNIYKSENP
+707 KNVYQSENP
-716 VTVAAVVYLDEE
+716 ITVAAVVYLDEE
-728 NETAFYEKFPILK
+728 NEAAFYEKFPILR

-759 YQLSAKRMCT
+759 YQLFAKRMCT

-774 YDPEQYRDLGQ
+774 YDPAQYQDLRE
-785 NVMTVSYGLSAL
+785 NVVTVSYGLSAL
-797 YQATDEVLRAYLDSY
+797 YQAADEVLRAYLDSY
-812 GYSYASHFEENNVY
+812 GYSYVSHFEENNVY

-859 LQEQKKRIR
+859 LQEQKKRMR

-938 YVRIGKSSLT
+938 YVRIGKSSQT

>member
-152 SYPDKNNKTSIY
+152 SYPDKNNKTSIF
-164 EKQLAVR
+164 EKQLTVR

-225 YRQIYQGMYKVSTA
+225 YRQIYQGMYKASTA

-260 SIYAGC
+260 SFYAGC

-295 RMGMTCFCRA
+295 RMGMTRFCRA

-316 VPAAVVGTAAG
+316 VPSAVVGTAAG

-382 QKQKKKLS
+382 QKKKLS

-427 THEKRQPDLMITPD
+427 THEKRQPDLIITPD

-576 ANRAVYEEL
+576 ENRAVYEEL

-627 SSSSD
+627 SSSLD

-646 SELYQECADYMQKM
+646 SELYQEYADYMQKM
-660 RFSTAEFDAVEE
+660 RFSTAEFDAAEE

-845 LLYGLILVVWSLFY
+845 LLYGLILVV
-859 LQEQKKRIR
+859 
-868 LLMELGMERSAIYTD
+868 SA
-883 EMQNCSLATVPGA
+883 GA
-896 VMAGILFY
+896 EKEDTSFN
-904 AAGTVQGGPALGSLQ
+904 GTWN
-919 TAGIAAAV
+919 
-927 AGTGLLLTALI
+927 
-938 YVRIGKSSLT
+938 
-948 GADKWNR
+948 GAECHLYR
-955 IQK
+955 

>member
-152 SYPDKNNKTSIY
+152 SYPDKNNKTSIF
-164 EKQLAVR
+164 EKQLTVR

-225 YRQIYQGMYKVSTA
+225 YRQIYQGMYKASTA

-260 SIYAGC
+260 SFYAGC

-295 RMGMTCFCRA
+295 RMGMTRFCRA

-382 QKQKKKLS
+382 QKKKLS

-427 THEKRQPDLMITPD
+427 THEKRQPDLIITPD

-519 KNDTEFYKQYIEENG
+519 KNDTEFYKQ
-534 LENFLNKGVMKYE
+534 
-547 MPAYS
+547 
-552 GTRTMTHF
+552 
-560 VFSKFN
+560 
-566 GTRSL
+566 
-571 DYYVA
+571 
-576 ANRAVYEEL
+576 
-585 EDYIDEE
+585 
-592 YRDYEAF
+592 
-599 ERGEQAVLVIQKG
+599 
-612 AAGEYVDTCKAGDTL
+612 
-627 SSSSD
+627 
-632 YFYWMN
+632 
-638 NNHSSYAV
+638 
-646 SELYQECADYMQKM
+646 
-660 RFSTAEFDAVEE
+660 
-672 ILSDMDD
+672 
-679 KQEDEIRQ
+679 
-687 EIQELPET
+687 
-695 LQEKILYRYRAG
+695 
-707 KNIYKSENP
+707 
-716 VTVAAVVYLDEE
+716 
-728 NETAFYEKFPILK
+728 
-741 EMNAQEYWIMPES
+741 
-754 VVYNR
+754 
-759 YQLSAKRMCT
+759 
-769 VMEKE
+769 
-774 YDPEQYRDLGQ
+774 
-785 NVMTVSYGLSAL
+785 
-797 YQATDEVLRAYLDSY
+797 
-812 GYSYASHFEENNVY
+812 
-826 RIQYLNQLFFYGI
+826 
-839 TIAGIL
+839 
-845 LLYGLILVVWSLFY
+845 
-859 LQEQKKRIR
+859 
-868 LLMELGMERSAIYTD
+868 
-883 EMQNCSLATVPGA
+883 
-896 VMAGILFY
+896 
-904 AAGTVQGGPALGSLQ
+904 
-919 TAGIAAAV
+919 
-927 AGTGLLLTALI
+927 
-938 YVRIGKSSLT
+938 
-948 GADKWNR
+948 
-955 IQK
+955 

>member
-152 SYPDKNNKTSIY
+152 SYPDKNNKTSIF
-164 EKQLAVR
+164 EKQLTVR

-225 YRQIYQGMYKVSTA
+225 YRQIYQGMYKASTA

-260 SIYAGC
+260 SFYAGC

-295 RMGMTCFCRA
+295 RMGMTRFCRA

-382 QKQKKKLS
+382 QKKKLS

-427 THEKRQPDLMITPD
+427 THEKRQPDLIITPD

-576 ANRAVYEEL
+576 ENRAVYEEL

-627 SSSSD
+627 SSSLD

-646 SELYQECADYMQKM
+646 SELYQEYADYMQKM
-660 RFSTAEFDAVEE
+660 RFSTAEFDAAEE

-774 YDPEQYRDLGQ
+774 YDPEQYRD
-785 NVMTVSYGLSAL
+785 
-797 YQATDEVLRAYLDSY
+797 
-812 GYSYASHFEENNVY
+812 
-826 RIQYLNQLFFYGI
+826 
-839 TIAGIL
+839 
-845 LLYGLILVVWSLFY
+845 
-859 LQEQKKRIR
+859 
-868 LLMELGMERSAIYTD
+868 
-883 EMQNCSLATVPGA
+883 
-896 VMAGILFY
+896 
-904 AAGTVQGGPALGSLQ
+904 
-919 TAGIAAAV
+919 
-927 AGTGLLLTALI
+927 
-938 YVRIGKSSLT
+938 
-948 GADKWNR
+948 
-955 IQK
+955 

>member
-1 MQILQNVLHSLTKR
+1 
-15 KKQAGKVTVTA
+15 
-26 AVAAV
+26 
-31 FIAVIVVSANGILS
+31 
-45 YQKAVTKKTFGGWFI
+45 
-60 MENSSN
+60 
-66 GTQSEE
+66 
-72 LKTHPYLAGSGKA
+72 
-85 VNTAVY
+85 
-91 SVSELSST
+91 
-99 EIKIGYMDSMAAQ
+99 
-112 LASLTLLKGAMPQ
+112 
-125 NNDEIA
+125 
-131 VERHTL
+131 
-137 ETLGYSEELGQTITV
+137 
-152 SYPDKNNKTSIY
+152 
-164 EKQLAVR
+164 
-171 EYTLTGVLED
+171 
-181 YAAYWDS
+181 
-188 GSYMPVML
+188 
-196 VTQIE
+196 
-201 AENYAQ
+201 
-207 TESVTTLYAL
+207 
-217 NEDIHTAD
+217 
-225 YRQIYQGMYKVSTA
+225 
-239 DTKLIYNSKTY
+239 
-250 DSHETDFGKM
+250 
-260 SIYAGC
+260 
-266 FALAAGIFVTAAV
+266 
-279 LWTYQ
+279 
-284 RERRTAYRQFE
+284 
-295 RMGMTCFCRA
+295 
-305 WYQLTELCVLI
+305 
-316 VPAAVVGTAAG
+316 
-327 IGIVWL
+327 
-333 ILWILLQRQNA
+333 
-344 QAQLTLTAFGSVA
+344 
-357 AWTAVFCVITALW
+357 
-370 GLYAAQRVDREK
+370 
-382 QKQKKKLS
+382 
-390 VWTMRYGQHVIKAG
+390 
-404 FTGIVVLA
+404 
-412 VLVCTQKMSAVQKAY
+412 
-427 THEKRQPDLMITPD
+427 
-441 GIIDEGNS
+441 
-449 DTASESSGTT
+449 
-459 SSETV
+459 
-464 LDGEKVMMDYK
+464 
-475 YDTGKMRVIHGLP
+475 
-488 QSLTAYIGQMSG
+488 
-500 IDKTD
+500 
-505 TALVQNWMVLYYKT
+505 
-519 KNDTEFYKQYIEENG
+519 
-534 LENFLNKGVMKYE
+534 
-547 MPAYS
+547 
-552 GTRTMTHF
+552 MTHF

-812 GYSYASHFEENNVY
+812 GYSYVSHFEENNVY

-883 EMQNCSLATVPGA
+883 EMQNCSLAMVPGA

-938 YVRIGKSSLT
+938 YVRIGKSSQT

>member
-1 MQILQNVLHSLTKR
+1 
-15 KKQAGKVTVTA
+15 
-26 AVAAV
+26 
-31 FIAVIVVSANGILS
+31 
-45 YQKAVTKKTFGGWFI
+45 
-60 MENSSN
+60 
-66 GTQSEE
+66 
-72 LKTHPYLAGSGKA
+72 
-85 VNTAVY
+85 
-91 SVSELSST
+91 
-99 EIKIGYMDSMAAQ
+99 
-112 LASLTLLKGAMPQ
+112 
-125 NNDEIA
+125 
-131 VERHTL
+131 
-137 ETLGYSEELGQTITV
+137 
-152 SYPDKNNKTSIY
+152 
-164 EKQLAVR
+164 
-171 EYTLTGVLED
+171 
-181 YAAYWDS
+181 
-188 GSYMPVML
+188 
-196 VTQIE
+196 
-201 AENYAQ
+201 
-207 TESVTTLYAL
+207 
-217 NEDIHTAD
+217 
-225 YRQIYQGMYKVSTA
+225 
-239 DTKLIYNSKTY
+239 
-250 DSHETDFGKM
+250 
-260 SIYAGC
+260 
-266 FALAAGIFVTAAV
+266 
-279 LWTYQ
+279 
-284 RERRTAYRQFE
+284 
-295 RMGMTCFCRA
+295 
-305 WYQLTELCVLI
+305 
-316 VPAAVVGTAAG
+316 
-327 IGIVWL
+327 
-333 ILWILLQRQNA
+333 
-344 QAQLTLTAFGSVA
+344 
-357 AWTAVFCVITALW
+357 
-370 GLYAAQRVDREK
+370 
-382 QKQKKKLS
+382 
-390 VWTMRYGQHVIKAG
+390 
-404 FTGIVVLA
+404 
-412 VLVCTQKMSAVQKAY
+412 MSAVQKAY
-427 THEKRQPDLMITPD
+427 THEKRQPDLIITPE

-449 DTASESSGTT
+449 NTASESSGTT

-464 LDGEKVMMDYK
+464 LDGEKVMLDYK

-660 RFSTAEFDAVEE
+660 RFSTAEFDAAEE

-695 LQEKILYRYRAG
+695 LQEKILYRYRDG
-707 KNIYKSENP
+707 KNMYKSENP

-728 NETAFYEKFPILK
+728 NETAFYEKFPILR

-774 YDPEQYRDLGQ
+774 YDPAQYQDLRE
-785 NVMTVSYGLSAL
+785 NVVTVSYGLSAL
-797 YQATDEVLRAYLDSY
+797 YQAADEVLRAYLDSY
-812 GYSYASHFEENNVY
+812 GYSYVSHFEENNVY

-859 LQEQKKRIR
+859 LQEQKKRMR

-883 EMQNCSLATVPGA
+883 EIQNCSLATVPGA

-938 YVRIGKSSLT
+938 YVRIGKSSQT